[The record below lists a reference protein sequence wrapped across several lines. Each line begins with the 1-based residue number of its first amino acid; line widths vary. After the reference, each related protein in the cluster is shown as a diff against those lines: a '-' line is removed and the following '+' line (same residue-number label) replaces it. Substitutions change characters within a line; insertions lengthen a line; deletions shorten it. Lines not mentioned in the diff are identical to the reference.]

1 VARRLRLVVTTGEK
15 ELYKM
20 YQSVDEFLMTNANLI
35 IFAVIAACAFDYFLH
50 QGRYFDPGALV
61 GFGVAGCIGL
71 LGFIW
76 RYWDAAAG
84 LIACLLGGCIGS
96 GMHRMDER
104 GGRAAL
110 PMR

>member
-1 VARRLRLVVTTGEK
+1 
-15 ELYKM
+15 M
-20 YQSVDEFLMTNANLI
+20 YESLEEFLITNANMI
-35 IFAVIAACAFDYFLH
+35 IFAVIACFAFNYFLN
-50 QGRYFDPGALV
+50 QGRYFDPGALI

-96 GMHRMDER
+96 GIHRMDER
-104 GGRAAL
+104 GGQLVLQAL
-110 PMR
+110 